1 VIEGWKHR
9 LGEAV
14 DDDDDRRARRVVD
27 AVPASSPGDATALLE
42 LLAARAAGG
51 SRLAVDLLTE
61 AVDDLGVARAA
72 VRRSLV
78 DEAAVDDVTQ
88 ETLISLA
95 RSIRTFRGESA
106 FRTWLHQIAQKRVVD
121 HLRRQ
126 RATRPLDEGDVGEA
140 QRISSLIA
148 TRQDIRAL
156 VGQLPDHHRI
166 ALSLRDV
173 EHLAYAEIAE
183 RLGLPLNTV
192 RSHIHRARAQLAAR
206 LAGADA

>member
-1 VIEGWKHR
+1 MGNDAWMVQ
-9 LGEAV
+9 LGEALAGG
-14 DDDDDRRARRVVD
+14 DESRARRLVDGVASGDAD
-27 AVPASSPGDATALLE
+27 AVVE
-42 LLAARAAGG
+42 LLAGRAAAG

-61 AVDDLGVARAA
+61 VVDDLGVARSA

-88 ETLISLA
+88 ETLISMT

-106 FRTWLHQIAQKRVVD
+106 FKTWLYQIAQKRVVD
-121 HLRRQ
+121 HLRR
-126 RATRPLDEGDVGEA
+126 RRDTRSLDGEDLGEA

-148 TRQDIRAL
+148 TREDIRRL
-156 VGQLPDHHRI
+156 VAQLPERHRVV
-166 ALSLRDV
+166 LSLRDL
-173 EHLAYAEIAE
+173 EHLSYAEIAE
-183 RLGLPLNTV
+183 RLALPLNTV